1 MTTLR
6 FHRKIYD
13 LTSLKEVM
21 TSFEDFGSFKL
32 ERDGEYHVLEIS
44 DMDSEFK
51 EILPHEIANFA
62 LANSIENLR
71 S

>member
-6 FHRKIYD
+6 FHRKIYRMG
-13 LTSLKEVM
+13 SLQEVM
-21 TSFEDFGSFKL
+21 DSFADFGSFNL
-32 ERDGEYHVLEIS
+32 ERDGEYLVLEIS
-44 DMDSEFK
+44 DMDEEFE

-62 LANSIENLR
+62 LAQTIENLR